1 MPTRSV
7 VCGVSELQGCSTVVA
22 TGSPGDD
29 QQHTRRTSPPDD
41 TLDDTDAWQV
51 LPGLTH
57 TLPTE
62 TNKTSGPG
70 SLTGGSLL
78 AAPRLSHL
86 TAGAGAVLFRFW
98 CQLDEDQDGQLTK
111 EEFGSISYQ
120 LGVRW
125 DVDEVW
131 AAIVRESDAAEV
143 EYVRNQRKALGQQ
156 ITFQG
161 FVYVYNNRM
170 GQVRRSSRL
179 DVKTTFEKLQE
190 VPEGLHKAGIAKLY
204 RGCKHLL
211 FLLPPMFDLDKDWA
225 LMQELSDDDDEQKTV
240 VFLVFE
246 RWWKLRMGLM
256 EADTPVIP
264 EYFQYKLEELHKADE
279 LEIVK
284 ENAAKSNAV
293 SNLRANTSLKASLR
307 KYQEYDPDIE
317 EPPSKPPPRTGEQLW
332 KTLRTRLDMLVTM
345 RRDWGNVHDF
355 YGSSDSQYGETAL
368 NWNVRDPE
376 SSFSSNW
383 DMMQV
388 IFLCFVTYT
397 VPYRAGFGVEIE
409 LLSMWWYL
417 DTIIDLYF
425 VIDLVLNFFTAFY
438 DTNGVREGRLPVI
451 AKSYLR
457 GWFAIDFVSCLP
469 VQYIMLLVDSGNQD
483 DSGGNLRVIK
493 TLRLMRLSKMLRL
506 ARIKRILAKYEN
518 LEFVQQ
524 YSGMLALVFI
534 IAFAG
539 HLLACFWYMIGV
551 TPGDDRQGN
560 QIPGWVLLEYCPKCA
575 DPTDGGYAPCSS
587 LPFQGSEEDCPSRC
601 DWIPAASAAHGT
613 TDAACIQSDGCVV
626 GCELDPSVAMSTRY
640 ITSMYYVFNG
650 LDGNGRTDVE
660 RAFAVFAYIVTVIID
675 GAVAGVLSAVM
686 IQMGGTERQVN
697 EKLAAAKTWMRE
709 HRISKQE
716 QVKALS
722 YFRHVYRSHVMY
734 QEADILNTVSTRTRA
749 RTVLITTA
757 PL

>member
-7 VCGVSELQGCSTVVA
+7 VCGVSELQGCNTVA
-22 TGSPGDD
+22 TNGSHGDS
-29 QQHTRRTSPPDD
+29 QQRTGRNS
-41 TLDDTDAWQV
+41 TFDDTDAWV
-51 LPGLTH
+51 LPGSALH
-57 TLPTE
+57 TD
-62 TNKTSGPG
+62 KGAFGAG
-70 SLTGGSLL
+70 SSVGEQLL
-78 AAPRLSHL
+78 RVPRLSHL
-86 TAGAGAVLFRFW
+86 KGGAGAVLFRFW

-120 LGVRW
+120 LGVKW

-161 FVYVYNNRM
+161 FVSVYNRMM
-170 GQVRRSSRL
+170 GQLRRGSRL
-179 DVKTTFEKLQE
+179 DVKTTFEKLQV

-204 RGCKHLL
+204 RGCKHML
-211 FLLPPMFDLDKDWA
+211 FLLPPVFDLDKDWA
-225 LMQELSDDDDEQKTV
+225 LMQELSDDDDEQETI

-264 EYFQYKLEELHKADE
+264 EFFQYKLEEMHKVDE
-279 LEIVK
+279 LETAK
-284 ENAAKSNAV
+284 ESATKSNAV
-293 SNLRANTSLKASLR
+293 SNMRANTILKASLR
-307 KYQEYDPDIE
+307 QYQQYDPDIE
-317 EPPSKPPPRTGEQLW
+317 EPLPKALPRNGKQLW

-355 YGSSDSQYGETAL
+355 YGSSDSQFGETPL
-368 NWNVRDPE
+368 EWNVRDPE
-376 SSFSSNW
+376 SSFSSSW
-383 DMMQV
+383 DMLQV
-388 IFLCFVTYT
+388 LFLCFVTYS

-409 LLSMWWYL
+409 MFSGWWYL
-417 DTIIDLYF
+417 DTLIDLYF
-425 VIDLVLNFFTAFY
+425 IIDLVLNFFTAFY
-438 DTNGVREGRLPVI
+438 DINGVREGRLHVI

-457 GWFAIDFVSCLP
+457 GWFAVDFVSCLP
-469 VQYIMLLVDSGNQD
+469 VQYIMLLANSDNQD
-483 DSGGNLRVIK
+483 DNGGNLRVIK

-524 YSGMLALVFI
+524 YSGMLVLVFI

-551 TPGDDRQGN
+551 TPGDDRQGS

-575 DPTDGGYAPCSS
+575 DPTDGGYAPCNS
-587 LPFQGSEEDCPSRC
+587 LAFQGSEEHCPSKC
-601 DWIPAASAAHGT
+601 DWIPAASAPRGT
-613 TDAACIQSDGCVV
+613 TGAACIQTDSCAV
-626 GCELDPSVAMSTRY
+626 GCELDPAVAMSTRY

-650 LDGNGRTDVE
+650 LDGNGRTDAE
-660 RAFAVFAYIVTVIID
+660 RAFAVFAYIVMVIID

-686 IQMGGTERQVN
+686 IQMGGTERIVN
-697 EKLAAAKTWMRE
+697 EKLAAAKSWMRE
-709 HRISKQE
+709 HRISKHE
-716 QVKALS
+716 QIKALN

-734 QEADILNTVSTRTRA
+734 QEAEILNTVRTCIRA
-749 RTVLITTA
+749 ALITTA
-757 PL
+757 TL